1 MEGKLLMT
9 PGPTRVPDRVLRKM
23 SEAVLHHRTI
33 EYSKIFGELSERLK
47 YVFQTDNTVLTFPAV
62 GTGGLE
68 SAIVNMFSEGDRIL
82 VVCTGVFGERFAT
95 IARNYRLKVDTIDV
109 KWGKSVTL
117 DQIKERFDDSIYKG
131 LIVTHNETSTAVLN
145 PVQQIGEYMK
155 DKDALLIVDSVS
167 GLGGLD
173 IKMDAWNIDVLIT
186 SSQKAL
192 MSPPGLAFV
201 GVSDKA
207 WQRTKESKIPKY
219 YWDYNNCRKYLE
231 KANPQNPYTPAV
243 SLISATNEA
252 LKMMEEEGLQN
263 VFKRHEI
270 LATRLREATKDMG
283 LKIFTD
289 SNCLSNNL
297 TAFSIEEEG
306 RAIAIK
312 NRMEA
317 EYNIIIAGGQ
327 AHLNGKMIRVGH
339 MGFVDEEMID
349 LTINALKKC
358 L

>member
-33 EYSKIFGELSERLK
+33 EYSKVFGELSERLK
-47 YVFQTDNTVLTFPAV
+47 YVFQTDKTVLTFPAV

-68 SAIVNMFSEGDRIL
+68 SAIVNMFSEGDRVL

-109 KWGKSVTL
+109 EWGKSVSL
-117 DQIKERFDDSIYKG
+117 DQIEEKFDDNIYKG

-145 PVQQIGEYMK
+145 PIEKIGEYMK
-155 DKDALLIVDSVS
+155 DKNALFIVDSVS

-173 IKMDAWNIDVLIT
+173 IKMDEWNIDVLIT
-186 SSQKAL
+186 ACQKAL

-207 WQRTKESKIPKY
+207 WERAQESKIPKY
-219 YWDYNNCRKYLE
+219 YWDYINCRKYLE
-231 KANPQNPYTPAV
+231 KVNPQNPYTPAV
-243 SLISATNEA
+243 SLVSATNEA
-252 LKMMEEEGLQN
+252 LKMIQEEGLQN

-270 LATRLREATKDMG
+270 LATRLRKATNDMG

-289 SNCLSNNL
+289 SNSLSNNL
-297 TAFSIEEEG
+297 TAFTFEEQGKAIE
-306 RAIAIK
+306 IK
-312 NRMEA
+312 KRMEE
-317 EYNIIIAGGQ
+317 EYNIVISGGQ
-327 AHLNGKMIRVGH
+327 AHLNGKMIRIGH
-339 MGFVDEEMID
+339 MGFVDQEMID
-349 LTINALKKC
+349 LTVNALKNC